1 MFNGRWRWVGFT
13 KNEDG
18 TKDDIYEDELFGTG
32 YMTVNEK
39 TGEQTRYTNPEDRN

>member
-18 TKDDIYEDELFGTG
+18 TTEDIYEDDTG

-39 TGEQTRYTNPEDRN
+39 TGEHTRYTNLEDSN